1 MARLTLI
8 LQKNYEYN
16 EETRHLTLHFKDYI
30 EDYCG
35 NNISYIYEEYLP
47 ETNKRRQKTI
57 GEIYLECIKENK
69 IPAAYN
75 IVADLDGNI
84 LKNMRSDGIIEK
96 RDLPTIAGCIKDIDK
111 IRELSQH
118 KNKKVREKIAVN
130 KNTPED
136 VIIRL
141 INDSDENVRA
151 EALGRDF
158 ITEDV
163 LRKNH
168 MNPYWYIRYRI
179 IHNINC
185 PQDIINVHA
194 GDQEWTV
201 REAVAN
207 KTKDEAILL
216 KLAQDESSQVIRAIL
231 RNQNVDENIISEI
244 YRHANKKDKPLLT
257 AILQHNRTPDD
268 IIQDI
273 LRNNK
278 KLKK

>member
-84 LKNMRSDGIIEK
+84 LKNMRSDGMIQK
-96 RDLPTIAGCIKDIDK
+96 RDLPIIAACIKDIDK
-111 IRELSQH
+111 IRELSLH
-118 KNKKVREKIAVN
+118 KNKEVREKIAVN

-151 EALGRDF
+151 EALGRNC
-158 ITEDV
+158 ISEDV

-168 MNPYWYIRYRI
+168 THPYWYIRYRI
-179 IHNINC
+179 VHNINC

-231 RNQNVDENIISEI
+231 RNTNINENIISEI
-244 YRHANKKDKPLLT
+244 CRHINKKDKFLL
-257 AILQHNRTPDD
+257 AEVQNRYRSM
-268 IIQDI
+268 
-273 LRNNK
+273 LN
-278 KLKK
+278 